1 MTLEKRL
8 TELEATVR
16 GKTTEPAPDI
26 PSLDDIIQKLGF
38 DPVAVRA
45 TAAENGQSIVEAIAG
60 EMGIS
65 SQDLNADLKKR
76 IRGA

>member
-1 MTLEKRL
+1 MTLDRRL
-8 TELEATVR
+8 NELEKTVR
-16 GKTTEPAPDI
+16 GKDIEPAPDI
-26 PSLDDIIQKLGF
+26 PSLDDIIKKLGL